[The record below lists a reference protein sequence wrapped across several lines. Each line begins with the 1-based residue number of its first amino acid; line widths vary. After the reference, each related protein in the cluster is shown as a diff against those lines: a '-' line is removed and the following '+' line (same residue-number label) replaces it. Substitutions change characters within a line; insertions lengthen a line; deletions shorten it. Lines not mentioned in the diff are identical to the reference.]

1 MSVRSLA
8 SAPLAALLLAGSA
21 AAQSAA
27 PAVTITDNFNLVGS
41 SGGVSITYGWQFH
54 TRTDITITKL
64 GFCDGAPF
72 SDIGLSEPHTIGI
85 FDDNG
90 SLLVSAEIPSDTQ
103 GAMLDHNFWYVP
115 ISPTTLP
122 ADRTYTTAAFLPEPK
137 QDMVLYQG
145 EDPGFVT
152 FDPRIVWL
160 QGVGSE
166 PASGLTF
173 PDEPCCT
180 GLVGFFGPS
189 FLIETVPI
197 LVAIDIK
204 PGSFPNS
211 INLGSGGGV
220 LVAVFSTTALDARS
234 IDPTTITLASAPVRL
249 KGRGTPMVS
258 IEDVNG
264 DDLLDLVVHISTDA
278 LQLAASDTEAVLEGR
293 TFDGRAIRGADS
305 IRVVP

>member
-1 MSVRSLA
+1 MTVRTLA
-8 SAPLAALLLAGSA
+8 AASLAALLVAGSA
-21 AAQSAA
+21 AAQSVG
-27 PAVTITDNFNLVGS
+27 PAVTITENFNLVGS

-54 TRTDITITKL
+54 TKTDITITKL

-90 SLLVSAEIPSDTQ
+90 SLLVSAEIPSDTE
-103 GAMLDHNFWYVP
+103 GAMLDRNFWYVP
-115 ISPTTLP
+115 ISPTTLL
-122 ADRTYTTAAFLPEPK
+122 AGRTYTTAALLPEPK

-145 EDPGFVT
+145 DDPGFVA
-152 FDPRIVWL
+152 FDPRIAWL
-160 QGVGSE
+160 QGVHSE

-173 PDEPCCT
+173 PNEPCCT

-189 FLIETVPI
+189 FLIETVPMV
-197 LVAIDIK
+197 VAIDIK

-220 LVAVFSTTALDARS
+220 TVAVFSTTALDARS

-249 KGRGTPMVS
+249 KGKGTPMVS
-258 IEDVNG
+258 IEDVNR
-264 DDLLDLVVHISTDA
+264 DQLLDLVVHISTDA
-278 LQLAASDTEAVLEGR
+278 LQLTASDTEAVLEGW
-293 TFDGRAIRGADS
+293 TFDGKAIRGTDS